1 MRTPLPTFKRTKALA
16 VQREV
21 LLMNLTPLPT
31 FKRRKPLLVQ
41 QKVLLMSL
49 IPRKE
54 EAMIVVQLFV
64 LMHNTALGEL
74 PPELQFNIMKDNLY
88 FSFAKIL

>member
-1 MRTPLPTFKRTKALA
+1 MRTPLPTFNRRKALT
-16 VQREV
+16 VQQEV

-49 IPRKE
+49 IPRREK
-54 EAMIVVQLFV
+54 AMIVMQLFV
-64 LMHNTALGEL
+64 LMHNTALSVNYHL
-74 PPELQFNIMKDNLY
+74 SCNLT
-88 FSFAKIL
+88 S